1 MTQTESLP
9 RDFPGLKARILELG
23 PALPKR
29 LNQVA
34 TFALDNP
41 DEIAFGT
48 VASIAQAASV
58 QPSTLVR
65 FSQAMGYPGFSQLQ
79 DVFRSR
85 LRERILNYEERLE
98 QLRGHAASASK
109 AHIIFQGFSDAFE
122 KSVASLRD
130 KIEPSQLDAAVA
142 KLAAAE
148 TIYLIGLRR
157 SYPISSYMAYA
168 FGKLGVRHVLVQAT
182 GGLAQEEI
190 GFAGKRDAVLAISF
204 APYASETVA
213 LAQAVAARKVP
224 LVSITDSGFSPLA
237 PLSGIW
243 FEVAEANFEGFR
255 SMAATLALAATLTVA
270 VAEKRSGAK
279 PL

>member
-1 MTQTESLP
+1 MTDIDSLP
-9 RDFPGLKARILELG
+9 RDFPALKARILERG

-34 TFALDNP
+34 TFAISNP
-41 DEIAFGT
+41 DDIAFGT
-48 VASIAQAASV
+48 VASIAQAADV

-98 QLRGHAASASK
+98 QLREHAASASK
-109 AHIIFQGFSDAFE
+109 AHIIFEGFSEAFE
-122 KSVASLRD
+122 KSIHQLRD
-130 KIEPSQLDAAVA
+130 RIDPAQLDRAVDI
-142 KLAAAE
+142 LASAD
-148 TIYLIGLRR
+148 TVYLIGLRR

-190 GFAGKRDAVLAISF
+190 GFAGRRDAVLAISF
-204 APYASETVA
+204 TPYASETVA

-237 PLSGIW
+237 TISELW

-255 SMAATLALAATLTVA
+255 SMAATLSLAMTLTVA
-270 VAEKRSGAK
+270 VAEKRGRG
-279 PL
+279 